1 MSDAIAENVYFT
13 AQGEQNGKPVI
24 YRSLEA
30 VPENQK
36 ELDFPNLINIYW
48 PFEVDVN
55 NGMPDSKSND
65 NQIAFEDAIESLD
78 KNGVSHLVLVVTGNG
93 RKEWIWYVKDV
104 DSWLTQLNELLKNHD
119 VYPIEIEIEQDP
131 DWSTYHDFVSGVKEI

>member
-1 MSDAIAENVYFT
+1 MSEVAAESVYFT
-13 AQGEQNGKPVI
+13 AQGEQDGRPVI

-48 PFEVDVN
+48 SFEVDVN
-55 NGMPDSKSND
+55 NGMPDSKSNED
-65 NQIAFEDAIESLD
+65 QIAFEDAIESLD
-78 KNGVSHLVLVVTGNG
+78 QNGISHLMLVVTGNG

-104 DSWLTQLNELLKNHD
+104 DSWLNQFNELLKNHE
-119 VYPIEIEIEQDP
+119 VYPIKIEIEQDP
-131 DWSTYHDFVSGVKEI
+131 EWLTYHSFVSGVKGI